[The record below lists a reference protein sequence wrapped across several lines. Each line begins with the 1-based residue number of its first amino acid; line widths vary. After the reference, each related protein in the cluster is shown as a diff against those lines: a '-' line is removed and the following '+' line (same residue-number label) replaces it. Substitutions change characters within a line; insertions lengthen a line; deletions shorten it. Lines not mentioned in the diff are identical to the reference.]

1 MLKNLHL
8 CHYLPF
14 YSGNFP
20 TKIITLYLECR
31 FGGVSL
37 GIPKG
42 HCG

>member
-20 TKIITLYLECR
+20 AKIITLYLECR

-37 GIPKG
+37 GMPKG